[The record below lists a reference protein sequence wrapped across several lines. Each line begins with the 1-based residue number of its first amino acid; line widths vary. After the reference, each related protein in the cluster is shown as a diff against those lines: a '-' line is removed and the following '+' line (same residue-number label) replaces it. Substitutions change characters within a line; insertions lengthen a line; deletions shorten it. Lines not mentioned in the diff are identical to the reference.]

1 MIILGAINKITK
13 DYIYPKIANKVD
25 KYICP
30 ECNKDLIFRHGKINI
45 PHFAHAKDNQK
56 CNYYDKPSET
66 QIHKDAKM
74 LLKKLLENKQN
85 IKFIRKC
92 NNGCC
97 IKKYKIQYLS
107 DTIEILLEYK
117 FNFNNSNKIAD
128 VAYIDNNEIKCL
140 FEICHTNKTKE
151 NDRPEPWFEINATE
165 LIKQIN
171 DIDNNKIKINCIRK
185 NINCK
190 KYETPEEN
198 YIDISKFKKINYS
211 LPYKIYCSGCG
222 SDNYEPISDG
232 QHLYDLCKIC
242 LGTRKIKTIINIP
255 VLYKK
260 YGKEHYW
267 KQNLECTICG
277 RHKYSPYYYKYKFYA
292 ICTMCFNQNN
302 TKYNIVLNKQIIKV
316 PVLYKEQGAE
326 NVWKQNLVCTICK
339 TNTYTPYNYNN
350 KPYAICLFCVSE
362 NKSKNKYNIEF
373 NNNLSKNDLY
383 TFVD

>member
-30 ECNKDLIFRHGKINI
+30 ECNKDVIFRHGEINI

-74 LLKKLLENKQN
+74 LLKKILKNKQN

-128 VAYIDNNEIKCL
+128 VAYINNNEIKCL

-190 KYETPEEN
+190 KYETPEE
-198 YIDISKFKKINYS
+198 KIKE
-211 LPYKIYCSGCG
+211 LT
-222 SDNYEPISDG
+222 DT
-232 QHLYDLCKIC
+232 YDLRETKV
-242 LGTRKIKTIINIP
+242 IP

-260 YGKEHYW
+260 NGAEHYW
-267 KQNLECTICG
+267 KQNLKCTICG
-277 RHKYSPYYYKYKFYA
+277 RHKYSPYFYLYKFYA

-316 PVLYKEQGAE
+316 PALYKEQGAE
-326 NVWKQNLVCTICK
+326 NFWKQNLECTICK

-373 NNNLSKNDLY
+373 NNNLSINDLLKNDLY

>member
-1 MIILGAINKITK
+1 MSVLGAINKITK
-13 DYIYPKIANKVD
+13 EYIYPKIANKDD

-56 CNYYDKPSET
+56 CDYYDKPSET

-151 NDRPEPWFEINATE
+151 CDRPEPWFEINATE

-171 DIDNNKIKINCIRK
+171 EIDNNTIKINCIRQ

-190 KYETPEEN
+190 NSKIKEN
-198 YIDISKFKKINYS
+198 YIDLSKLKIITGTEK
-211 LPYKIYCSGCG
+211 YKIFCSAC
-222 SDNYEPISDG
+222 SCIIYEPSSFESSDSKSRMLLNNLPKGKIVNEPYQATLDKLPCTALLCNEPVKYNNIS
-232 QHLYDLCKIC
+232 YDLCKYC
-242 LGTRKIKTIINIP
+242 LYNNNKYKNLYNQINKEITKIKKIP
-255 VLYKK
+255 ALYKK
-260 YGKEHYW
+260 YGAENSW
-267 KQNLECTICG
+267 KQNLKCTICE
-277 RHKYSPYYYKYKFYA
+277 RSHYSPYYYKYKFYA
-292 ICTMCFNQNN
+292 ICKLCFNQNN
-302 TKYNIVLNKQIIKV
+302 TNYNIILNK
-316 PVLYKEQGAE
+316 
-326 NVWKQNLVCTICK
+326 
-339 TNTYTPYNYNN
+339 
-350 KPYAICLFCVSE
+350 
-362 NKSKNKYNIEF
+362 
-373 NNNLSKNDLY
+373 D
-383 TFVD
+383 

>member
-56 CNYYDKPSET
+56 CNYYDTPSET

-107 DTIEILLEYK
+107 DTIEILLEY
-117 FNFNNSNKIAD
+117 NFNNSNKIAD

-190 KYETPEEN
+190 KYETPEE
-198 YIDISKFKKINYS
+198 
-211 LPYKIYCSGCG
+211 
-222 SDNYEPISDG
+222 
-232 QHLYDLCKIC
+232 
-242 LGTRKIKTIINIP
+242 KIKELTNTDDLRETKEIP
-255 VLYKK
+255 ALYKK
-260 YGKEHYW
+260 YGAEREW
-267 KQNLECTICG
+267 KQNLYCRICKRG
-277 RHKYSPYYYKYKFYA
+277 KYKPHYSNYKFHA
-292 ICTMCFNQNN
+292 ICKSCFDENK
-302 TKYNIVLNKQIIKV
+302 TKYNIKFI
-316 PVLYKEQGAE
+316 
-326 NVWKQNLVCTICK
+326 
-339 TNTYTPYNYNN
+339 
-350 KPYAICLFCVSE
+350 
-362 NKSKNKYNIEF
+362 
-373 NNNLSKNDLY
+373 
-383 TFVD
+383 